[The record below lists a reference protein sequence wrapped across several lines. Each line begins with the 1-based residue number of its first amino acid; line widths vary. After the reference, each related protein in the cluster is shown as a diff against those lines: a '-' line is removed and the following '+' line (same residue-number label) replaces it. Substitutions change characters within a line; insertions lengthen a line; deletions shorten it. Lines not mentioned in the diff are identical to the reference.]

1 MKVVIDW
8 LVLRGLRDSIV
19 LCEER
24 AFSET
29 NEHTGTDGAELDAE
43 PGFAK
48 A

>member
-8 LVLRGLRDSIV
+8 LVLRGLRDSTV
-19 LCEER
+19 ACEER